1 MNRIKLFGKVISM
14 SDLKFDISE
23 KLKVCIEFEIST
35 VSSDVFKCI
44 AYEENCNILRNVVIG
59 EYIYIL
65 GSAKYVMNNTM
76 GIIIENIMDSEI
88 LVIVSDVYF

>member
-1 MNRIKLFGKVISM
+1 M

-23 KLKVCIEFEIST
+23 KLKVCIEFEVST
-35 VSSDVFKCI
+35 ESSDVFKCI

-65 GSAKYVMNNTM
+65 GRAKYVINNFVY
-76 GIIIENIMDSEI
+76 NSMDSEFRF
-88 LVIVSDVYF
+88 IVSKVYF